1 MIFIIIKKIEKR
13 KIESKAKDF
22 HLVLFL
28 DVKKKNPCISW
39 SFTMSC
45 TIKGLFEN
53 SEMVLW
59 GPPPTRGRE
68 VSFRWWRVGGCGPH
82 GREREHSSQRTRQC
96 CSLLAGYAS
105 FDLPLCSPKL
115 LKVPVWG
122 PVWPESCHGNN
133 RLFKRPE
140 KASSLTLALYRDANN
155 MLKIKMLVAEAQLAV
170 QEFCPLDCRRT
181 QEPVDESE
189 RGEWKSWLKTQH
201 SEN

>member
-1 MIFIIIKKIEKR
+1 MKPSADGWWRLLWNNVNILSASELYSEVRLKQYVLYSVIFIIVKKIEKR
-13 KIESKAKDF
+13 KKESKAKDF

-53 SEMVLW
+53 SEMLLW

-82 GREREHSSQRTRQC
+82 SREREHSSQRTRQC
-96 CSLLAGYAS
+96 CSLLAGCAL

-133 RLFKRPE
+133 RLSKDLR
-140 KASSLTLALYRDANN
+140 RH
-155 MLKIKMLVAEAQLAV
+155 LV
-170 QEFCPLDCRRT
+170 
-181 QEPVDESE
+181 
-189 RGEWKSWLKTQH
+189 
-201 SEN
+201 